1 MKNFVAL
8 EKRTK
13 KQQKEYFKS
22 FRGMNGFNTGTRVH
36 KDNKHPSRQKRKDIL
51 RRELEKELF

>member
-1 MKNFVAL
+1 MKKFIPI

-13 KQQKEYFKS
+13 KQQKEHFKS
-22 FRGMNGFNTGTRVH
+22 FRRMNGFNTGTRVH

-51 RRELEKELF
+51 RKELEEESF